1 LAKKQTPDANDP
13 ATWEKKPEIITNI
26 HPDDAEL
33 DDVLAG
39 LPQADSSIELFR
51 VNPLGGRP
59 LYLESVDPKM
69 FSLAYVTA
77 KFGGGRYTAH
87 AKYLTG
93 DRVRIPFDIEGESI
107 PVKRLGPGAGAEPIV
122 AAIQQNNQ
130 RMWSDNQHSQEFE
143 QTPTDQ
149 TGAFAVLTQLI
160 RDMKTSKADMYKEM
174 LMMKELFG
182 PNQQTGPQA
191 TIEQVTQML
200 MRGIEL
206 GGKTGGAEP
215 NFWVELAREFKEP
228 LGKALDTLQVALSTR
243 GQAPHPATQ
252 PPRPIQAQ
260 PASNAQG
267 EAMPQE
273 GNANIAVM
281 KQLQQMLP
289 ILINGAAKNSD
300 PSTYVDMLLDQV
312 QESLYPTLRD
322 WLVRPDCLDMLA
334 NFEPGIRY
342 QQEWWM
348 TLRGG
353 ILEALTE
360 EIGHGLTSV
369 QSPENSKPTAVP
381 PTDGNTAA

>member
-1 LAKKQTPDANDP
+1 MAKKKEPDAND
-13 ATWEKKPEIITNI
+13 ASTWEKKPDIITNI

-33 DDVLAG
+33 DEVLAG

-93 DRVRIPFDIEGESI
+93 DRVRIPFDIEGEPI

-122 AAIQQNNQ
+122 QQQTQNNL
-130 RMWSDNQHSQEFE
+130 RSWTENPHQHEFE
-143 QTPTDQ
+143 QVPTDQ
-149 TGAFAVLTQLI
+149 SGAFAVLTQLI

-182 PNQQTGPQA
+182 SNQQTGPQA

-206 GGKTGGAEP
+206 GGKAGGAEP

-243 GQAPHPATQ
+243 NQPAQVNPPVPRPTQAPPSMSASGETMTQ
-252 PPRPIQAQ
+252 EP
-260 PASNAQG
+260 
-267 EAMPQE
+267 
-273 GNANIAVM
+273 NANVAVM

-289 ILINGAAKNSD
+289 VLINGAAKNSD
-300 PSTYVDMLLDQV
+300 PATYVDMLLDQV

-369 QSPENSKPTAVP
+369 QSPENPKPATVNS
-381 PTDGNTAA
+381 TDSDSVA